1 MLDETL
7 LKIVEVRKQ
16 LKKVGKAHAE
26 KATSAAG
33 FAAAAHHEASRKKRS
48 PKLLKAALS
57 GLEHSAEELEAS
69 HPKLAAAL
77 AEICR
82 ELSSLGI

>member
-7 LKIVEVRKQ
+7 LKIVDLQKE
-16 LKKVGKAHAE
+16 LKKVGKPHAE

-33 FAAAAHHEASRKKRS
+33 FAAAARHEASRKARS
-48 PKLLKAALS
+48 PKLLKTALQ
-57 GLEHSAEELEAS
+57 GLEHSAEELETT
-69 HPKLAAAL
+69 HPKIAAAIL
-77 AEICR
+77 EICR

>member
-7 LKIVEVRKQ
+7 LKIELLTKE
-16 LKKVGKAHAE
+16 LKKVGKPHAA
-26 KATSAAG
+26 KAKSASG
-33 FAAAAHHEASRKKRS
+33 FAAAAKHEASRPDRS
-48 PKLLKAALS
+48 PKLLEAAIR
-57 GLEHSAEELEAS
+57 GLESSAEELEAS
-69 HPKLAAAL
+69 HPKIAAAI